1 MTLRDVLTE
10 TERRGI
16 RLESRDGRLRYE
28 APQGT
33 ITADLR
39 AALVAYKRD
48 LVAIVWRLEEMRR
61 LAVQT
66 PRSCAYARN
75 PPVVALVDVSAA
87 ATHSSTPP
95 RTGVAR
101 LATSQRS
108 CITRRSDRRRNRGP
122 GYAEN

>member
-61 LAVQT
+61 LAVHT
-66 PRSCAYARN
+66 PRSCAYARE
-75 PPVVALVDVSAA
+75 SAC
-87 ATHSSTPP
+87 
-95 RTGVAR
+95 G
-101 LATSQRS
+101 
-108 CITRRSDRRRNRGP
+108 GP
-122 GYAEN
+122 GRCFSCGDPLEHSTAHGRCTPCDIAADLYYASKRSQEESGTWVC